1 MAPQMLQAI
10 GMSLADF
17 RKQGNDISFHLE
29 PITAIHLDPDYPH
42 YFGTPGDIQ
51 TVYIFSAIAVFML
64 LIACINFMISL
75 RQAHPG
81 VQKNWRA

>member
-1 MAPQMLQAI
+1 M
-10 GMSLADF
+10 
-17 RKQGNDISFHLE
+17 ISAFILK

-64 LIACINFMISL
+64 LIACINFMNLST
-75 RQAHPG
+75 AG
-81 VQKNWRA
+81 ASGRAKKKLACIKYWAQ